1 MSKSNVSQ
9 ISQRRPATAT
19 AKYSS
24 NNQTSFGFP
33 EKVIILKE
41 STSRKR
47 LEVRTPMATD
57 REREK
62 VKESES
68 ERKRK

>member
-1 MSKSNVSQ
+1 MSRNHISQ

-47 LEVRTPMATD
+47 LEVKTPMASD

-62 VKESES
+62 GKESES